1 VDKRLIVTA
10 DDFGMNLAVN
20 EAVEKAFNDGILT
33 CASLMMGG
41 AAVKDAVERA
51 RRMKGLGVGLH
62 ITLADGRPTAMQAQV
77 RGLLGPDGNFRNEMV
92 TAFGE
97 AFNNIVIHG
106 YRGRSDGML
115 DIEAEMAPTMMT
127 IRLIDTGREV
137 DFNDVEPP
145 DLTTMPESGMGVF
158 MIHALVDEVI
168 YRGGSP
174 NVLSLTKRTTSEN
187 SQEAP

>member
-1 VDKRLIVTA
+1 MLRSTST
-10 DDFGMNLAVN
+10 
-20 EAVEKAFNDGILT
+20 ESS
-33 CASLMMGG
+33 AS
-41 AAVKDAVERA
+41 
-51 RRMKGLGVGLH
+51 GVGDVTRVALRFPAV
-62 ITLADGRPTAMQAQV
+62 IGYRPVAIDLVSALIRQVELA
-77 RGLLGPDGNFRNEMV
+77 DGNFRNEMV

-115 DIEAEMAPTMMT
+115 DIEAEMGATEMT

-174 NVLSLTKRTTSEN
+174 NVLSLTKRTTSET

>member
-1 VDKRLIVTA
+1 MSGWSGASGVRLVSLLPPFLHLVSA
-10 DDFGMNLAVN
+10 LVRH
-20 EAVEKAFNDGILT
+20 VE
-33 CASLMMGG
+33 G
-41 AAVKDAVERA
+41 A
-51 RRMKGLGVGLH
+51 
-62 ITLADGRPTAMQAQV
+62 
-77 RGLLGPDGNFRNEMV
+77 DGNFRNEMV

-115 DIEAEMAPTMMT
+115 DIEAEMAPDEMI

-137 DFNDVEPP
+137 DFDDVEPP
-145 DLTTMPESGMGVF
+145 DLAAMPESGMGVY

-174 NVLSLTKRTTSEN
+174 NVLSLTKRTTSIE
-187 SQEAP
+187 EAP

>member
-1 VDKRLIVTA
+1 MTRALGSTYSEKLGSGMTATETTRVTMGFEARLENRPLAIDLVSALARQMPNA
-10 DDFGMNLAVN
+10 DREFHD
-20 EAVEKAFNDGILT
+20 
-33 CASLMMGG
+33 
-41 AAVKDAVERA
+41 
-51 RRMKGLGVGLH
+51 
-62 ITLADGRPTAMQAQV
+62 
-77 RGLLGPDGNFRNEMV
+77 EML

-115 DIEAEMAPTMMT
+115 DIEAEMAPNEMT

-174 NVLSLTKRTTSEN
+174 NVLSLTKRTTSEH